1 MATQTFPPPMSLE
14 QVVNRI
20 LTSRQITHEDQH
32 LLLLSRTLTP
42 QEQALINRVF
52 DRLRRG
58 LLKVVD

>member
-1 MATQTFPPPMSLE
+1 MSLE

-20 LTSRQITHEDQH
+20 LTSRQITYEDQH
-32 LLLLSRTLTP
+32 LLLLFKTLTP

-52 DRLRRG
+52 DKLRRG

>member
-1 MATQTFPPPMSLE
+1 MAIPTFPAISLE

-32 LLLLSRTLTP
+32 LLLLFTTLTA

-52 DRLRRG
+52 DKLRQG

>member
-1 MATQTFPPPMSLE
+1 MSTHSFPIISLE

-32 LLLLSRTLTP
+32 LLLLSKTLTT
-42 QEQALINRVF
+42 QELALINRVF
-52 DRLRRG
+52 DKLRQG

>member
-1 MATQTFPPPMSLE
+1 MSTQVFPPISLE

-20 LTSRQITHEDQH
+20 LASRQITHEDQH

-42 QEQALINRVF
+42 QEIALINRVF
-52 DRLRRG
+52 DKLRQG

>member
-1 MATQTFPPPMSLE
+1 MSTQILPSLSLE

-32 LLLLSRTLTP
+32 LLLLSKTLTS
-42 QEQALINRVF
+42 QEIALINRVF
-52 DRLRRG
+52 DKLRQG

>member
-1 MATQTFPPPMSLE
+1 MSTQILPSLSLE

-32 LLLLSRTLTP
+32 LLLLNRTP
-42 QEQALINRVF
+42 NSQELALINRVF
-52 DRLRRG
+52 DKLRQG